1 MGILD
6 DYRKRLPKISSAWEN
21 SQNTG
26 VVDNQGLRDSWE
38 NVVALSRKETPTVNL
53 QGDVSTGEPYINTTT
68 GKTETPVQIQDIV
81 SAPKFVISD
90 DQRNQIMD
98 AANNG
103 ESFESIYNRIV
114 RKPEEIDPKT
124 VESRNKLATLGDVL
138 ASVAD
143 IVGASAGGN
152 TVVRTPAT
160 QVNNA
165 FIQQQR
171 DKAAQLDNIYRTGML
186 QAAFKDKA
194 IDEAA
199 KAAAAERQFNLNLY
213 GLKREGEIA
222 DKTAEREFKKQQQE
236 AKFKFEGVEKEKDR
250 KSRERIA
257 ALRNANGITI
267 ANIRAGGKGAGGGGI
282 DKQDTIIP
290 LSNGNYI
297 QVPKAYTSYTMP
309 QVFFTMKKKLQEKF
323 GDTTVKTTDD
333 QGNIVEKPLYAVLN
347 DIEVR
352 MGQGADKASS
362 ATAELATLISMYP
375 EMESI
380 LVDELN
386 KLGFNENSRSNSVT
400 QQKENREENQNY
412 SDYNLGQNPNITI
425 VDEDDIF

>member
-6 DYRKRLPKISSAWEN
+6 DYKKKLPKINSSWDTA
-21 SQNTG
+21 SMGDT
-26 VVDNQGLRDSWE
+26 VDNQGLKDSWE
-38 NVVALSRKETPTVNL
+38 NIVALSRKETPTVNL

-68 GKTETPVQIQDIV
+68 GETETPVQMQDIV

-90 DQRNQIMD
+90 DQRNQIID

-143 IVGASAGGN
+143 IVGALAGGN

-165 FIQQQR
+165 FIQQQMNR
-171 DKAAQLDNIYRTGML
+171 AAQLDNIYRTGML

-194 IDEAA
+194 LDDAT

-213 GLKREGEIA
+213 GLKREGELA
-222 DKTAEREFKKQQQE
+222 DKAAEREFKKQQQE
-236 AKFKFEGVEKEKDR
+236 AEFKFKGDENR
-250 KSRERIA
+250 KNRESRERIA

-323 GDTTVKTTDD
+323 GDTKVKTTDE
-333 QGNIVEKPLYAVLN
+333 QGNIVEKPLYAILN

-375 EMESI
+375 EMEYI
-380 LVDELN
+380 LVDELK

-400 QQKENREENQNY
+400 KQQENREENQNY
-412 SDYNLGQNPNITI
+412 SDYNWGQNPNITI

>member
-6 DYRKRLPKISSAWEN
+6 DYRKRLPKISSAWGN

-53 QGDVSTGEPYINTTT
+53 QGNVSYGSPYINTAT
-68 GKTETPVQIQDIV
+68 GETETPVQMQDIV
-81 SAPKFVISD
+81 SAPRFSISD
-90 DQRNQIMD
+90 DQRSQIID

-114 RKPEEIDPKT
+114 RKPKEIDPKT

-160 QVNNA
+160 QINNE
-165 FIQQQR
+165 FIQQQKDR
-171 DKAAQLDNIYRTGML
+171 AAQLENIYRTGML
-186 QAAFKDKA
+186 QAVFKDKA
-194 IDEAA
+194 LDDAT

-213 GLKREGEIA
+213 GLKRENELA
-222 DKTAEREFKKQQQE
+222 DKEKEREFKKQQQE
-236 AKFKFEGVEKEKDR
+236 AKFKFEGGEKEKDR

-257 ALRNANGITI
+257 ALRNANGIAI

-323 GDTTVKTTDD
+323 GDTKVKTTDE

-375 EMESI
+375 EMEYI
-380 LVDELN
+380 LVDELK
-386 KLGFNENSRSNSVT
+386 KLGFNENSRETSNIFPQGEKSNNSNINIY
-400 QQKENREENQNY
+400 E
-412 SDYNLGQNPNITI
+412 LGG
-425 VDEDDIF
+425 D

>member
-1 MGILD
+1 MGILE
-6 DYRKRLPKISSAWEN
+6 DYRKKLPKINSSWDTASEN
-21 SQNTG
+21 S
-26 VVDNQGLRDSWE
+26 VVDNQRLKDSWE
-38 NVVALSRKETPTVNL
+38 NVVALSRNETPTPGSKN
-53 QGDVSTGEPYINTTT
+53 DVSYGSPYISTTT
-68 GKTETPVQIQDIV
+68 GEAKMPTPMQDIV
-81 SAPKFVISD
+81 SAPKFDISD

-124 VESRNKLATLGDVL
+124 ASSRNKLAILGDVL
-138 ASVAD
+138 ASLAD
-143 IVGASAGGN
+143 ITSAYMGGN

-160 QVNNA
+160 QVSNA

-194 IDEAA
+194 LDDAT
-199 KAAAAERQFNLNLY
+199 KAAAAERQFNFNLY
-213 GLKREGEIA
+213 NVEREGELA
-222 DKTAEREFKKQQQE
+222 DKAAEREFKKKQQE
-236 AKFKFEGVEKEKDR
+236 AKFEFEGGEKEKDR

-309 QVFFTMKKKLQEKF
+309 QVLFTMKKKLQEKF
-323 GDTTVKTTDD
+323 GDTKVKTTDD

-380 LVDELN
+380 LVDELK
-386 KLGFNENSRSNSVT
+386 KLGF
-400 QQKENREENQNY
+400 KESSKSAASTSGQEEANNI
-412 SDYNLGQNPNITI
+412 YNLG
-425 VDEDDIF
+425 ED